1 MILNIISTHP
11 WGHKRL
17 LAVKVLG
24 KWRKAN
30 RIIGNRFMVQYAV
43 DLDRMQLMASY
54 GNFAYSSITKY
65 IGFKV
70 EDYAWMENH

>member
-1 MILNIISTHP
+1 MDIISIHP
-11 WGHKRL
+11 WGHY
-17 LAVKVLG
+17 
-24 KWRKAN
+24 

-43 DLDRMQLMASY
+43 DLDRMQLMGSY
-54 GNFAYSSITKY
+54 GDLAYSSITKH